1 MSTKDCDGVSELLH
15 VRAGYALSQPGVLAL
30 ERGYRIRGGHL
41 VDDREVVRATV
52 ERKIDPNLL
61 LAHENLG
68 NLFGHE
74 NVDVVEATPLRRIFA
89 NPKEFGLDTRSLAE
103 LEDRAGYPF
112 LQGAMGVRSL
122 ESISAEARRR
132 RTTYK
137 PPEGITL
144 DDLEGQIRL
153 TCHASP
159 DAGWKVLRNFL
170 RQAERELVVGMYDLT
185 APHIG
190 DILANE
196 VSRRVR
202 RFALTMDKKISIG
215 EGTKKEDR
223 TEQEHA
229 SMFSRAFGSGFRYAY
244 ARTGSHGTFFSDY
257 HIKLAVADRKVFW
270 LSSGSWQSSN
280 QPTLDPLGVDKDNPR
295 LPLYNREW
303 HIVGEHKA
311 VSEVWATF
319 LEWDFETANEDGEA
333 NFRNLLTADGP
344 FVFAEARPDEF
355 PYERF
360 WEPEVFNIVAG
371 RGARVVPLLTP
382 DNYIEELI
390 ELVSQADTEL
400 LVQNQSL
407 TFLRSEE
414 MQDPRYTRFTKLLA
428 KKSHDLDQF
437 KLIIRNPREFGG
449 STEDA
454 LNIYSQKGFNT
465 RKIQFQTNC
474 HNKGIIADRR
484 KVLVGSHNFTN
495 AGTTA
500 NRDASLLIES
510 EDVAGYFRKVFEHDW
525 TVANNLA
532 RAIASRPPPR
542 MLLAGANEL
551 PPPGMRRY
559 NIWDLLDAD

>member
-1 MSTKDCDGVSELLH
+1 MKDREAASELLH
-15 VRAGYALSQPGVLAL
+15 EKAGYALSQPGVLAL

-41 VDDREVVRATV
+41 VDDREIVRATV
-52 ERKIDPNLL
+52 ARKIDPNLL
-61 LAHENLG
+61 SADENLG

-89 NPKEFGLDTRSLAE
+89 NPKEFGLDSKSLAE

-112 LQGAMGVRSL
+112 LEGAIGVKPL
-122 ESISAEARRR
+122 QSISAEARLRR
-132 RTTYK
+132 STYK
-137 PPEGITL
+137 PPKGVPLNDI
-144 DDLEGQIRL
+144 EGQIRL

-159 DAGWKVLRNFL
+159 DAGWKVLRSFL

-190 DILANE
+190 DTLANE
-196 VSRRVR
+196 VSGRVR
-202 RFALTMDKKISIG
+202 RFTLTMDKKISIG
-215 EGTKKEDR
+215 EGTKKDDR
-223 TEQEHA
+223 TEGEHV

-244 ARTGSHGTFFSDY
+244 ARTGNHGTFFSDY
-257 HIKLAVADRKVFW
+257 HIKLAVADRKAFW

-280 QPTLDPLGVDKDNPR
+280 QPKLDPLGVDKDNPQ

-303 HIVGEHKA
+303 HLVGVHEA

-319 LEWDFETANEDGEA
+319 LEWDFETAKEEGDA
-333 NFRNLLTADGP
+333 NFRNLLRANGP
-344 FVFAEARPDEF
+344 FVFAESRPDEF

-371 RGARVVPLLTP
+371 RAARVVPLLTP

-390 ELVSQADTEL
+390 KLVDQAGTEL

-414 MQDPRYTRFTKLLA
+414 MQDPRYTSFTKLLA

-449 STEDA
+449 SIEDA
-454 LNIYSQKGFNT
+454 LNIYGHKGFNT

-510 EDVAGYFRKVFEHDW
+510 EDVANYFRKIFDHDW
-525 TVANNLA
+525 EVASNLA
-532 RAIASRPPPR
+532 KARASRPPPR

-559 NIWDLLDAD
+559 NIWDLLDLD